1 MVQPG
6 TTITSPPT
14 LPGGTST
21 VHIPGIGTV
30 QILNT
35 ATPQLTIPN
44 APLSQ
49 GAQILQPPGQQ
60 ISLSAAAQ
68 PALQQ
73 AYQQDPNDPTKWHV
87 VQVATA
93 PTIQP
98 IQVATATAA
107 VPGGIST
114 ATPISFGS
122 NINNQINTV
131 GAGGVTFTGGT
142 IIRREDGNSGAVA
155 STSGAQSGTRGATDA
170 NGQPVKTRLRR
181 VACTCPNCKDGDR
194 SRNK

>member
-1 MVQPG
+1 MPQGNVVQPG

-35 ATPQLTIPN
+35 GTPQLTIQNP
-44 APLSQ
+44 ALPQ
-49 GAQILQPPGQQ
+49 GAQLLQSPGQQ
-60 ISLSAAAQ
+60 ISLATAAQ
-68 PALQQ
+68 PSLQALQQ
-73 AYQQDPNDPTKWHV
+73 DPSDPSKWHV
-87 VQVATA
+87 VQVPTA

-98 IQVATATAA
+98 IQVATATA
-107 VPGGIST
+107 
-114 ATPISFGS
+114 TPISLGS
-122 NINNQINTV
+122 NLNTQLNTV
-131 GAGGVTFTGGT
+131 GPGGVTITNGA
-142 IIRREDGNSGAVA
+142 IIRHDNASGAVA
-155 STSGAQSGTRGATDA
+155 TTSGVQASSRGVADA

>member
-21 VHIPGIGTV
+21 VNIPGIGTV

-44 APLSQ
+44 ATLQQ
-49 GAQILQPPGQQ
+49 GAHVLQAPTQQ
-60 ISLSAAAQ
+60 ISIPAAAQ
-68 PALQQ
+68 PAFQQ
-73 AYQQDPNDPTKWHV
+73 AYQQDPNDPSKWHV

-93 PTIQP
+93 PTIQQ
-98 IQVATATAA
+98 IQVANAA
-107 VPGGIST
+107 VPGAISA
-114 ATPISFGS
+114 ATPV
-122 NINNQINTV
+122 INNQISSV
-131 GAGGVTFTGGT
+131 GQTGVTFA
-142 IIRREDGNSGAVA
+142 GNAIVRNSSAVA
-155 STSGAQSGTRGATDA
+155 TSSGLQSAGKVLVDA